1 MRAIEVVRGR
11 IEAGRK
17 ILSGEEADRAF
28 AEFNTGAL
36 SRHCAQIKSS
46 ADPIK
51 QRTWGEIYHAWDA
64 LSHSKLSLRQFEDR
78 LGIECDTR

>member
-17 ILSGEEADRAF
+17 ILSGEEADCAF
-28 AEFNTGAL
+28 AEFDTGSL
-36 SRHCAQIKSS
+36 SRHCAQMKSS

-51 QRTWGEIYHAWDA
+51 QRAWGETYHAWDA
-64 LSHSKLSLRQFEDR
+64 LSRSKLSLRQFEDR
-78 LGIECDTR
+78 LGIECETR